1 MKTHTL
7 RGRVR
12 EQTVKR
18 LIIDDGRLTHA
29 MKITK
34 FIITP
39 GDIAS
44 SHSCSA
50 VLGLQGNF
58 PGAIFNF
65 SDNNQ
70 IAWASALH
78 SQNALDDAIQPGF
91 SLVDR
96 DHIVIRDLYIYGI
109 DASGGNQEINYYIE
123 MEAVDISHDES
134 ILQLIKERSQGE
146 LRA

>member
-7 RGRVR
+7 RGQMTEGTVR
-12 EQTVKR
+12 R

-29 MKITK
+29 MRITK
-34 FIITP
+34 FVISGDP
-39 GDIAS
+39 GS
-44 SHSCSA
+44 SANDAFA
-50 VLGLQGNF
+50 VLGLQGTF
-58 PGAIFNF
+58 PSLWDW

-70 IAWASALH
+70 IAWASTNIISTAG
-78 SQNALDDAIQPGF
+78 AEAPF
-91 SLVDR
+91 TLVDN
-96 DHIVIRDLYIYGI
+96 DHLIVRDLYITGQV
-109 DASGGNQEINYYIE
+109 STGGGSSVFNYYIE

>member
-7 RGRVR
+7 RGQL
-12 EQTVKR
+12 EEGIVKR

-29 MKITK
+29 MRITK
-34 FIITP
+34 FVVSGDP
-39 GDIAS
+39 GS
-44 SHSCSA
+44 SANDAFA
-50 VLGLQGNF
+50 VLGLQGTF
-58 PGAIFNF
+58 PSIWDW

-70 IAWASALH
+70 IAWASTNIISTAG
-78 SQNALDDAIQPGF
+78 AEAEF

-96 DHIVIRDLYIYGI
+96 DHLIVRDLYITGQVGT
-109 DASGGNQEINYYIE
+109 GGGTSVFNYYIE
-123 MEAVDISHDES
+123 MESVDISHDES

>member
-7 RGRVR
+7 RGQVT
-12 EQTVKR
+12 EGTVKR
-18 LIIDDGRLTHA
+18 LIIDDGRLNHA

-34 FIITP
+34 FVVS
-39 GDIAS
+39 GDPS
-44 SHSCSA
+44 SSANDVFA
-50 VLGLQGNF
+50 VLGLQGTF
-58 PGAIFNF
+58 PEIWNW

-70 IAWASALH
+70 IAWASSLV
-78 SQNALDDAIQPGF
+78 SQTAGVLDPF
-91 SLVDR
+91 ELVDR
-96 DHIVIRDLYIYGI
+96 DHLIVRDLYITGQV
-109 DASGGNQEINYYIE
+109 SGAGGTEVINYYIE